1 MKLTNDQFEA
11 SAYIFEKANGNKK
24 SEYEEKVIAES
35 GLNNLKPIELENQ
48 IIKGIDSGL
57 YSDTKERI
65 SAYWSLSKIHK
76 NELIPNF
83 RKWLKIELE
92 NENSDTV
99 YQLMIALGNLEEP
112 IFNLDR
118 NGSSAFNETE
128 LNLRDAREYLNKK
141 QK

>member
-24 SEYEEKVIAES
+24 SEYEEKIIAES
-35 GLNNLKPIELENQ
+35 GLNNLKPIELKNQ
-48 IIKGIDSGL
+48 IIKGINSGL
-57 YSDTKERI
+57 YSDSKERI

-76 NELIPNF
+76 TELIPNF
-83 RKWLKIELE
+83 RKWLKTELE

-112 IFNLDR
+112 IFNIDR

>member
-57 YSDTKERI
+57 YSDSKERI

-83 RKWLKIELE
+83 RKWLKTELE

-128 LNLRDAREYLNKK
+128 LNLRDAKEYLNKK

>member
-11 SAYIFEKANGNKK
+11 SAYIFERANGNKK

-35 GLNNLKPIELENQ
+35 GLDNLKPIEIENQ
-48 IIKGIDSGL
+48 IINGIDSGF
-57 YSDTKERI
+57 YSDSKERI

-76 NELIPNF
+76 TELIPNF
-83 RKWLKIELE
+83 KKWLKVELE
-92 NENSDTV
+92 NENAHPV

-112 IFNLDR
+112 IFSIDR

-128 LNLRDAREYLNKK
+128 LNLRDARKYLETNE
-141 QK
+141 

>member
-24 SEYEEKVIAES
+24 SVYEEKVIAES

-57 YSDTKERI
+57 YSDSKERI

-76 NELIPNF
+76 TELIPNF

-92 NENSDTV
+92 NGNSDTV

>member
-35 GLNNLKPIELENQ
+35 GLNNLKPIELETQ
-48 IIKGIDSGL
+48 IVNGIDSGL
-57 YSDTKERI
+57 YSDSKERI

-76 NELIPNF
+76 TELIPNF
-83 RKWLKIELE
+83 KKWLKTELE
-92 NENSDTV
+92 NENADTV

-112 IFNLDR
+112 IFNIDR
-118 NGSSAFNETE
+118 NGSTAFNETE
-128 LNLRDAREYLNKK
+128 LNLRDAKNYLKSL
-141 QK
+141 